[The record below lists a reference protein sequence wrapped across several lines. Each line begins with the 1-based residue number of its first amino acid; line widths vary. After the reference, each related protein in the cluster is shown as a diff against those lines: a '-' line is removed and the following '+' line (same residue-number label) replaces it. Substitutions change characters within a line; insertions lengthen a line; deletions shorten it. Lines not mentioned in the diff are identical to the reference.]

1 MTENPFRADVDHYL
15 RTAALNAPPPPITSD
30 PLAAGL
36 SPVEQ
41 LLRIL
46 GLAANADDPQDE
58 LEGLEAFTERDL
70 AALSAAEQFGTQDAS
85 AAQQFAA
92 LQQLPQLFSGIAAA
106 AGGAV
111 AGFLQP
117 LGQVSQQLTQA
128 GQQVLQGLSAA
139 AEPTPLEP
147 ADGLDEVAD
156 VFGLDDGV
164 GAPADLRGSGGWD
177 DPGGSAGAGGGFG
190 PQPTGPAGSL
200 APPAI
205 PSPGTAPAAGPPAPP
220 PPRAAAA
227 VPGPIPAGMPFV
239 PPIAAAGGPDKD
251 DKPEPKRVA
260 VPPVRNGAPVQGRV
274 TMTPPAVSVT
284 RTLNGKPVTAR
295 RVEPADRP
303 D

>member
-156 VFGLDDGV
+156 VFGPDDGV

-190 PQPTGPAGSL
+190 PQSTGPAGSL

-205 PSPGTAPAAGPPAPP
+205 PSPGTAPAAGPPAPT

>member
-1 MTENPFRADVDHYL
+1 MTENPFRADVDNYL
-15 RTAALNAPPPPITSD
+15 RAAALNAPPPPINSD

-58 LEGLEAFTERDL
+58 LESLEAFTERDL
-70 AALSAAEQFGTQDAS
+70 AALTAADQFSAQDDT
-85 AAQQFAA
+85 AARQFAA

-139 AEPTPLEP
+139 VEPTLLEP
-147 ADGLDEVAD
+147 AAGLDEVAD
-156 VFGLDDGV
+156 VFGPDG
-164 GAPADLRGSGGWD
+164 GAALPGDLSGSGGWD
-177 DPGGSAGAGGGFG
+177 DPGGSAGSPGGFG
-190 PQPTGPAGSL
+190 PQSTGPAGTL